1 MERDKILRMLGRD
14 PTAGLQ
20 RAREW
25 AASSDPDLIDDAS
38 IVFRDIGGHEDE
50 ARAADAALKRAS
62 AQSRGKN

>member
-20 RAREW
+20 QAREW

-50 ARAADAALKRAS
+50 ARAADAALKLIGTETGRH
-62 AQSRGKN
+62 